1 MNDPNASL
9 KLLSGR
15 LCPWLQTSLEA
26 LEDAHDAK
34 RLGHA
39 WLLTGPSGIGKLNL
53 ALVVADRL
61 LAGRTRSAPPEA
73 LEPADAAAAMAARH
87 TPQDRHADLHWLFP
101 EEGKTTI
108 SVEQVRNVI
117 DALTRSSYHGRSKVV
132 IVEPVEAMTIAA
144 ANAFLKTLEEPAG
157 DAYML
162 LVSHQPGRVPS
173 TIRSRCQT
181 LALAPPTAE
190 VARQWLGSLEAGAA
204 AFGYLGRS
212 PLDLVKL
219 AHEKKYLIINELEEQ
234 LDFIY
239 EYKSDPLTIADE
251 WLKLDLELVLEWLAM
266 RVRQCI
272 RSRMAAR
279 NSKPLKDTGNGPLPN
294 DLPLL
299 TLRTLFEHSQAID
312 KLRDQVGTGINVEL
326 AMRVLLPG
334 FQPDRAGH

>member
-1 MNDPNASL
+1 MNDASASL

-15 LCPWLQTSLEA
+15 LCPWLQPSLEA
-26 LEDAHDAK
+26 LEHAHDAQ

-61 LAGRTRSAPPEA
+61 LAGRSRGDPPEA
-73 LEPADAAAAMAARH
+73 LEAADAAAAMAARH

-108 SVEQVRNVI
+108 GVEQVRSVI
-117 DALTRSSYHGRSKVV
+117 DALTRSSYHGRSKIV
-132 IVEPVEAMTIAA
+132 IVEPVEAMTIGA

-181 LALAPPTAE
+181 LALTPPTAD
-190 VARQWLGSLEAGAA
+190 ATRQWLGSLEAGAA
-204 AFGYLGRS
+204 AFHYLGRS
-212 PLDLVKL
+212 PLDLLKL
-219 AHEKKYLIINELEEQ
+219 AHDEKDQLINKLEKQINS
-234 LDFIY
+234 IY
-239 EYKSDPLTIADE
+239 GYRSDPLAIADE
-251 WLKLDLELVLEWLAM
+251 WLKHDLDLVLEWLAM

-272 RSRMAAR
+272 RSRMASR
-279 NSKPLKDTGNGPLPN
+279 DPNHFKDTGNGPLPN

-299 TLRTLFEHSQAID
+299 TLRTLFEQSEAID
-312 KLRDQVGTGINVEL
+312 KLRDQIGTGINVEL